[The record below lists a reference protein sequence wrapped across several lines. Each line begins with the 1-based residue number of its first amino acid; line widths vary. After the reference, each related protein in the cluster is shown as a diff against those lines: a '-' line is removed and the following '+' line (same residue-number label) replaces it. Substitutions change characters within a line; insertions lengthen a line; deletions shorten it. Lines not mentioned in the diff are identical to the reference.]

1 MNGCLATRPVADAT
15 ISMLTLPAPA
25 KLNLFLHVTGRRADG
40 YHTLQTLFQLLD
52 YGDTLH
58 FEAADRLSLQPELP
72 GVPTD
77 SNLIMRA
84 ARLLQQH
91 TGCAYGAAIRL
102 DKKLP
107 LGGGIGGGS
116 SNAATTLLA
125 LNQLWNLQLSLD
137 VLATL
142 GLQLGADVP
151 VFVRGHTAW
160 AEGVGEHLQPVALPP
175 RNYLILVPP
184 CAVSTAAIFSQ
195 PALTRNSSPITI
207 AAFLRGGLR
216 ETGLN
221 HRQTGHNDCEPVVRS
236 LYPEV
241 AFALDW
247 LSQFG
252 PARMTGTGACVFA
265 DFADRA
271 AAQSVL
277 TQIPANYRGF
287 VAMGVNVSP
296 VHAALGLTAT

>member
-1 MNGCLATRPVADAT
+1 
-15 ISMLTLPAPA
+15 MLTLPAPA

-58 FEAADRLSLQPELP
+58 FEEAATLSLEPELP
-72 GVPTD
+72 GVALET
-77 SNLIMRA
+77 NLIIRA
-84 ARLLQQH
+84 ARLLQAH
-91 TGCAYGAAIRL
+91 TGCTRGASICLEKRL
-102 DKKLP
+102 P
-107 LGGGIGGGS
+107 MGGGIGGGS

-125 LNQLWNLQLSLD
+125 LNHLWDLRLPLD
-137 VLATL
+137 ELAAL
-142 GLQLGADVP
+142 GLRLGADVP
-151 VFVRGHTAW
+151 VFVRGRTAW
-160 AEGVGEHLQPVALPP
+160 AEGVGEHLQPLALPA

-184 CAVSTAAIFSQ
+184 CAVSTAEIFSQ

-207 AAFLRGGLR
+207 AAFLRGDPR
-216 ETGLN
+216 QPE
-221 HRQTGHNDCEPVVRS
+221 HRQGLTGHNDCEPIVRS

-265 DFADRA
+265 AFADRA

-277 TQIPANYRGF
+277 SQIPANYRGF
-287 VAMGVNVSP
+287 VATGVNVSP
-296 VHAALGLTAT
+296 VHAALGLTAA